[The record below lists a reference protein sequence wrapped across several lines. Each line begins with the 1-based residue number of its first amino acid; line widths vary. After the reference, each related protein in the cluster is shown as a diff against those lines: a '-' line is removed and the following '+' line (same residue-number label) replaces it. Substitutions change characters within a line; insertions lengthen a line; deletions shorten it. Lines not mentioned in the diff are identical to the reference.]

1 MKTLLKAEQTVAQLS
16 KEDYLL
22 FRNWFYDFDYLQWDK
37 KLELDIKNNKFDNLA
52 AMALEELKQNKA
64 KAL

>member
-22 FRNWFYDFDYLQWDK
+22 FRNWFYDFDYQQWDK
-37 KLELDIKNNKFDNLA
+37 KLESDIKNSKLNNLA
-52 AMALEELKQNKA
+52 TMALEQFKQNKA
-64 KAL
+64 KEL